1 MHKFRSNL
9 IKNKKSKII
18 LVVLDGV
25 GGLPFPKLTELEAAK
40 TPILDRL
47 VKKSET
53 GAHIPI
59 LNGITPGSGS
69 AHLALFGYDP
79 LNYNIGR
86 GILEALG
93 LDISV
98 SEKDL
103 LIRGNFA
110 TVKRIGKKTIITD
123 RRAGRI
129 STKTNQRIIKILQSK
144 INKIGSTRVEFS
156 PGLEHRFVC
165 KLKFNYKLT
174 EKDSMI
180 LDTDPEE
187 INVQPLSPNSMNK
200 QSEKTS
206 KIIKK
211 LINLIEEA
219 LKSEKNANYALLRGF
234 SVYPKIPTIDSLYN
248 LRSASI
254 VTYPMYKGISKLVGM
269 IPLNVKGG
277 SIEDQVDKLKKEIK
291 NYDFFYFHVKKTDSF
306 GEDGNYKEK
315 IKVIEDFDSELGKI
329 LDLNFDV
336 VCITGDHSTPSR
348 MKSHS
353 WHPVPVLINS
363 KNSFYGTS
371 KRFTEKECMKGA
383 LGLFEGKNLMN
394 YILAHAEMLSK
405 FGA

>member
-200 QSEKTS
+200 QSEK
-206 KIIKK
+206 
-211 LINLIEEA
+211 
-219 LKSEKNANYALLRGF
+219 
-234 SVYPKIPTIDSLYN
+234 
-248 LRSASI
+248 
-254 VTYPMYKGISKLVGM
+254 ISNK
-269 IPLNVKGG
+269 P
-277 SIEDQVDKLKKEIK
+277 
-291 NYDFFYFHVKKTDSF
+291 
-306 GEDGNYKEK
+306 
-315 IKVIEDFDSELGKI
+315 
-329 LDLNFDV
+329 
-336 VCITGDHSTPSR
+336 
-348 MKSHS
+348 
-353 WHPVPVLINS
+353 
-363 KNSFYGTS
+363 
-371 KRFTEKECMKGA
+371 
-383 LGLFEGKNLMN
+383 
-394 YILAHAEMLSK
+394 
-405 FGA
+405 

>member
-211 LINLIEEA
+211 LINLIEEV

-269 IPLNVKGG
+269 TPLNVKGG
-277 SIEDQVDKLKKEIK
+277 SIKDQVDKLKKEIK

-315 IKVIEDFDSELGKI
+315 IKVIENFDSELGKI

>member
-269 IPLNVKGG
+269 TPLNVKGG
-277 SIEDQVDKLKKEIK
+277 SIKDQVDKLKKEIK

-315 IKVIEDFDSELGKI
+315 IKVIENFDSELGKI